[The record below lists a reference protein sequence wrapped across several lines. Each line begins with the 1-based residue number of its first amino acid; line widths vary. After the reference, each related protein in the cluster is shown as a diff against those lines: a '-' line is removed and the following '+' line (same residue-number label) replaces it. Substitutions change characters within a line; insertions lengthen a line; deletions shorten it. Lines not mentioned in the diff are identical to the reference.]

1 MPPLLYVVAEDIG
14 THTEKD
20 AVLADATNRMKELFC
35 KPKHVP
41 KPEPVQSCVVDP
53 DVLPHKP
60 LKSQTAVAVAQELV
74 EGKVLEQE
82 GSAGG

>member
-1 MPPLLYVVAEDIG
+1 MPPLLNVVAEEVG
-14 THTEKD
+14 THTEKE
-20 AVLADATNRMKELFC
+20 AVLAEATNRMKELFC

-41 KPEPVQSCVVDP
+41 KPEPVQSCVVVP

-60 LKSQTAVAVAQELV
+60 LKSQTAVAVAQEDV
-74 EGKVLEQE
+74 EGRILEQD